1 MAEGTLGVILSRLLD
16 FLQFT
21 ILLSY
26 SLQV

>member
-16 FLQFT
+16 FFQFT

-26 SLQV
+26 RLQV